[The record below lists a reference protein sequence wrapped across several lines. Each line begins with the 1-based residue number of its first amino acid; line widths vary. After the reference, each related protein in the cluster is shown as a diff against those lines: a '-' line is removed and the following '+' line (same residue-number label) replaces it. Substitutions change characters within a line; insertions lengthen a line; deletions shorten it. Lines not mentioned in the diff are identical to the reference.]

1 MFGILVKQFTNCR
14 LGMMSWGLTLMIA
27 AAQRSGLSNAMFVCV
42 TLQLLYIAKFFCWER
57 GYLQTMDM
65 AHDRAGFYICW
76 GCLVWPPAVYSSPAL
91 YLVHHPHSLPAWA
104 YTEATYESADG
115 IQRVNL
121 LLASGFGGA
130 GAALPFCS
138 GTAGSSLVVPSC
150 SIRPFL
156 TLFLLVFVT
165 ILLWHRMYRDEERC
179 RRKYGKDW
187 EAHYRKVPCNPV
199 CLLNEPE
206 SGHDRRDYRHRGS
219 SGAT

>member
-121 LLASGFGGA
+121 LLASGFGG
-130 GAALPFCS
+130 GWR
-138 GTAGSSLVVPSC
+138 GTSVLFRNCWQLSRG
-150 SIRPFL
+150 PFL
-156 TLFLLVFVT
+156 LYST
-165 ILLWHRMYRDEERC
+165 ISYPISTRVRHDPSLAQIVPR
-179 RRKYGKDW
+179 RRKMPSKIWKRLGST
-187 EAHYRKVPCNPV
+187 
-199 CLLNEPE
+199 LPE
-206 SGHDRRDYRHRGS
+206 SALQSRMFIE
-219 SGAT
+219 